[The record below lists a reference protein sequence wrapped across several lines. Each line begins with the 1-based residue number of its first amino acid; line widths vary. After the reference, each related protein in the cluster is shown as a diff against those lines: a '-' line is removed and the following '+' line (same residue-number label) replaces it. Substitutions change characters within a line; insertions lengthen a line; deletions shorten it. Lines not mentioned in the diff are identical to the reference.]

1 MKRQVQ
7 LFVSREENTSPRY
20 LSCRSNVLTALE
32 TRPNESSEPIKK
44 LKLHFDDAFFEKRY
58 QYIVSK
64 TTDNSSDYVQF
75 QKLNRYNFLLNVK

>member
-1 MKRQVQ
+1 MKCQVQ
-7 LFVSREENTSPRY
+7 LFVLREENTSPRY

-44 LKLHFDDAFFEKRY
+44 LKLHFDESRY

-64 TTDNSSDYVQF
+64 MTDNIIVVQF
-75 QKLNRYNFLLNVK
+75 QELNYNFLLNAK

>member
-32 TRPNESSEPIKK
+32 TRPNESSESIKK
-44 LKLHFDDAFFEKRY
+44 LKLHFDDAFSKKDTNISYQKRRIIY
-58 QYIVSK
+58 CRAISGIK
-64 TTDNSSDYVQF
+64 LQF
-75 QKLNRYNFLLNVK
+75 SP